1 MANFYGTSGAD
12 VLTGGSTDD
21 TLTAYA
27 GNDTLIGGAGNDF
40 LKGGVGAD
48 SMVGGAGNDLYL
60 VDDLG
65 DIVVESLVG
74 DGTDGVISSISYTL
88 GQYVENLTLSASN
101 TIGTGNGLNNN
112 LVGTNGGSET
122 LIGGAGNDYLSGGAG
137 ADSMEGG
144 IGDDVYYVENV
155 GDIVTELS
163 GEGTDTV
170 FTTISYTLTANV
182 DNLTLQAA
190 GGNISGTGNGLNN
203 TIKGNSGNNTL
214 TGDAGNDFL
223 SGGLGADTMIGG
235 VGSDTY
241 RVDNVGDVI
250 TELSNEGSDIVQSS
264 VSYVLGANVE
274 NLVLL
279 GGSGNISGTGNSIN
293 NTLVG
298 NSGSNVLIGGAGND
312 LMLGGTGNDTYYW
325 GLGEGQDTLIDSDA
339 TVGNS
344 DILSV
349 YAGVARDQLWFK
361 HVNNNLEVSIIGTT
375 NKMTVS
381 NWYSGSNNYV
391 EQITT
396 ATGDLL
402 SSSNVEAL
410 VAAMAAFSSHPA
422 GATTLTPA
430 EHTALDSVIAAS
442 WV

>member
-27 GNDTLIGGAGNDF
+27 GDDTLIGGAGNDF
-40 LKGGVGAD
+40 LKGGAGAD
-48 SMVGGAGNDLYL
+48 SMIGGAGNDLYL
-60 VDDLG
+60 VDDVG

-122 LIGGAGNDYLSGGAG
+122 LIGGAGNDYLSGGQG

-144 IGDDVYYVENV
+144 TGDDVYYVEDV
-155 GDIVTELS
+155 GDVVNELL

-170 FTTISYTLTANV
+170 FTTINYTLAANV
-182 DNLTLQAA
+182 EKLTLQAA
-190 GGNISGTGNGLNN
+190 GGNISGTGNALNN
-203 TIKGNSGNNTL
+203 TLTGNSGNNTL
-214 TGDAGNDFL
+214 TGDAGNDL
-223 SGGLGADTMIGG
+223 LNGGSGADTMIGG
-235 VGSDTY
+235 VGGDTY
-241 RVDNVGDVI
+241 RVDNVGDVV

-264 VSYVLGANVE
+264 ISYVLGANVE
-274 NLVLL
+274 SLVLL
-279 GGSGNISGTGNSIN
+279 GASNLNATGNGLN
-293 NTLVG
+293 NTIVG
-298 NSGSNVLIGGAGND
+298 NTGDNVLIGGGGNDLILGGAGND
-312 LMLGGTGNDTYYW
+312 IYYW
-325 GLGEGQDTLIDSDA
+325 GLGDGQDTIIDSDA
-339 TVGNS
+339 AVGNT
-344 DILSV
+344 DILNV

-361 HVNNNLEVSIIGTT
+361 HVGNNLEVSIIGTADKVT
-375 NKMTVS
+375 IN

-391 EQITT
+391 EQIKT
-396 ATGDLL
+396 ATGDVL
-402 SSSNVEAL
+402 SSSNVENL
-410 VAAMAAFSSHPA
+410 VAAMAVFSSRPA
-422 GATTLTPA
+422 GATTLTVS
-430 EHTALDSVIAAS
+430 EHTALDGIIAAS